1 MGNFENKWQEIRNA
15 EYNFLFKENLNINS
29 ELKKEYLNNEF
40 LNIES
45 INTALNKEYTEN
57 NKFNALKKYVIRVNR
72 LLSKYY
78 LNDEKYL
85 HILNNIDYEK
95 LDKEQILRN
104 RLFYFAA
111 FNDENPLIIDFLKKE
126 DFYLIK
132 KDENFN
138 INSIF
143 KYKLNYKQ
151 LDLLYQ
157 IGAIAPTKIQNFLDK
172 IYDEVKNNIS
182 SNIYENNQVYQEKFN
197 QLISIWSKINQ
208 LEKNNDRE
216 NLNKY
221 LLEISKN
228 FSIDYLK
235 LKNSTIIPFFYENY
249 KNGLNLTLLNNNL
262 KHNLY
267 FIKDY
272 AKYYYENNNK
282 EIISLFSNI
291 NYHFENEKNNQSINL
306 IEKDKYLTCL
316 DTLLTLDRK
325 NTIKN
330 FNNYLYFL
338 NQEILENNI
347 SLTDN
352 AKSVLD
358 KLKVENNINF
368 LLDKLSNLYAEQL
381 NCDIFDDKVINELQK
396 FLNYD
401 KSNLK
406 NKNILAKT
414 EYQEKLIKERF
425 DNLIKDLNIT
435 NPNLIEFID
444 KYTDLKEN
452 LLLNRFNT
460 NKDTLKFLLININKP
475 ENKLNYLN
483 FDDLNNNY
491 YFIEK
496 VIPFLTSQELLSNYK
511 FLKYFIKNVEDM
523 SIFINKDENKMENRY
538 ISMLGNFYLGNLKDI
553 DKDNI
558 KIKFNYKNIYQ
569 SILNSS
575 KLQNNLLN
583 DNELFEQYIL
593 KYYYFLNDNTKKEN
607 YSKIQNNLLNFIQN
621 KIFTN
626 YEIYL
631 NDILDIKNTINIL
644 KDINKF
650 QSKNNNFDEKFIL
663 SDIKRNYILTNYKDD
678 LNYLK
683 DNIKI
688 VNEFLEKTNGRGF
701 FLLTDDLKNNKEII
715 WESFKNLNQSDY
727 DSFFKEINFN
737 LLDNKIIQKMLNK
750 NISIEQYMPP
760 HILKEHKTLIKNI
773 YAYSKKEDVKYH
785 FIDKKLKELNLD
797 FGMNQSHYLTTKQSL
812 KSFFKFK

>member
-132 KDENFN
+132 KDENLN

-157 IGAIAPTKIQNFLDK
+157 IGAIAPTKIQKFLDK
-172 IYDEVKNNIS
+172 IYNEVKNNIS
-182 SNIYENNQVYQEKFN
+182 PNIYENNQVYQEKFN

-291 NYHFENEKNNQSINL
+291 NCHFENEKNNQSINL

-347 SLTDN
+347 FLTDN
-352 AKSVLD
+352 AKSVLN

-406 NKNILAKT
+406 NKNKLAKT

-452 LLLNRFNT
+452 LLLNRFNI
-460 NKDTLKFLLININKP
+460 NKDNLKFLLININKP

-483 FDDLNNNY
+483 FDDLNNY

-511 FLKYFIKNVEDM
+511 FLKYFIKNIEDM

-583 DNELFEQYIL
+583 NNELFEQYIL

-650 QSKNNNFDEKFIL
+650 QSQNNNFDEKFIL

-683 DNIKI
+683 DNVKI

-750 NISIEQYMPP
+750 NISIEQYMPS

-812 KSFFKFK
+812 KNFFKFN

>member
-132 KDENFN
+132 KNENFN

-291 NYHFENEKNNQSINL
+291 NCHFENEKNNQSINL

-347 SLTDN
+347 FLTDN
-352 AKSVLD
+352 AKSVLN

-406 NKNILAKT
+406 NKNKLAKT

-425 DNLIKDLNIT
+425 DNLIKNLNIT

-452 LLLNRFNT
+452 LLLNRFNI
-460 NKDTLKFLLININKP
+460 NKDNLKFLLININKP

-483 FDDLNNNY
+483 FDDLNSNY

-650 QSKNNNFDEKFIL
+650 QSQNNNFDEKFIL

-683 DNIKI
+683 DNVKI

-750 NISIEQYMPP
+750 NISIEQYMPS

-812 KSFFKFK
+812 KNFFKFN

>member
-132 KDENFN
+132 KDENLN

-157 IGAIAPTKIQNFLDK
+157 IGAIAPTKIQKFLDK
-172 IYDEVKNNIS
+172 IYNEVKNNIS
-182 SNIYENNQVYQEKFN
+182 PNIYENNQVYQEKFN

-291 NYHFENEKNNQSINL
+291 NCHFENEKNNQSINL

-347 SLTDN
+347 FLTDN
-352 AKSVLD
+352 AKSVLN

-406 NKNILAKT
+406 NKNKLAKT

-452 LLLNRFNT
+452 LLLNRFNI
-460 NKDTLKFLLININKP
+460 NKDNLKFLLININKP

-483 FDDLNNNY
+483 FDDLNNY

-511 FLKYFIKNVEDM
+511 FLKYFIKNIEDM

-650 QSKNNNFDEKFIL
+650 QSQNNNFDEKFIL

-683 DNIKI
+683 DNVKI

-750 NISIEQYMPP
+750 NISIEQYMPS

-812 KSFFKFK
+812 KNFFKFN

>member
-132 KDENFN
+132 KDENLN

-157 IGAIAPTKIQNFLDK
+157 IGAIAPTKIQKFLDK
-172 IYDEVKNNIS
+172 IYNEVKNNIS
-182 SNIYENNQVYQEKFN
+182 PNIYENNQVYQEKFN

-291 NYHFENEKNNQSINL
+291 NCHFENEKNNQSINL

-347 SLTDN
+347 FLTDN
-352 AKSVLD
+352 AKSVLN

-406 NKNILAKT
+406 NKNKLAKT

-452 LLLNRFNT
+452 LLLNRFNI
-460 NKDTLKFLLININKP
+460 NKDNLKFLLININKP

-483 FDDLNNNY
+483 FDDLNNY

-511 FLKYFIKNVEDM
+511 FLKYFIKNIEDM

-621 KIFTN
+621 KIFIN

-650 QSKNNNFDEKFIL
+650 QSQNNNFDEKFIL

-683 DNIKI
+683 DNVKI

-750 NISIEQYMPP
+750 NISIEQYMPS

-812 KSFFKFK
+812 KNFFKFN

>member
-57 NKFNALKKYVIRVNR
+57 NKFNVLKKYVIRVNR

-208 LEKNNDRE
+208 LEKNNNRE

-291 NYHFENEKNNQSINL
+291 NCHFENEKNNQSINL

-460 NKDTLKFLLININKP
+460 NKDNLKFLLININKP

-663 SDIKRNYILTNYKDD
+663 SDIKRNYILTNYKDN

-683 DNIKI
+683 DNVKI
-688 VNEFLEKTNGRGF
+688 LNEFLEKTNGRGF

-715 WESFKNLNQSDY
+715 WESFKNLNQSGY
-727 DSFFKEINFN
+727 DLFFKEIDFN

>member
-291 NYHFENEKNNQSINL
+291 NCHFENEKNNQSINL

-347 SLTDN
+347 FLTDN

-406 NKNILAKT
+406 NKNKLAKT

-460 NKDTLKFLLININKP
+460 NKDNLKFLLININKP

-496 VIPFLTSQELLSNYK
+496 IIPFLTSQELLSNYK

-683 DNIKI
+683 DNVKI

>member
-132 KDENFN
+132 KDENLN

-157 IGAIAPTKIQNFLDK
+157 IGAIAPTKIQKFLDK
-172 IYDEVKNNIS
+172 IYNEVKNNIS
-182 SNIYENNQVYQEKFN
+182 PNIYENNQVYQEKFN

-291 NYHFENEKNNQSINL
+291 NCHFENEKNNQSINL

-347 SLTDN
+347 FLTDN
-352 AKSVLD
+352 AKSVLN

-406 NKNILAKT
+406 NKNKLAKT

-452 LLLNRFNT
+452 LLLNRFNI
-460 NKDTLKFLLININKP
+460 NKDNLKFLLININKP

-483 FDDLNNNY
+483 FDDLNNY

-511 FLKYFIKNVEDM
+511 FLKYFIKNIEDM

-683 DNIKI
+683 DNVKI

-750 NISIEQYMPP
+750 NISIEQYMPS

-812 KSFFKFK
+812 KNFFKFN